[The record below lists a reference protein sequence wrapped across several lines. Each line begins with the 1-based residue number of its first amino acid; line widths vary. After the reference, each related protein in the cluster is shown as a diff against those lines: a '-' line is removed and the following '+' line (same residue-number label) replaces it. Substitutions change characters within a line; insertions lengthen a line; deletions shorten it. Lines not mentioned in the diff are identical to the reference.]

1 MERDQIIILSLR
13 QLSCAP
19 PEGIESLENL
29 DSRSFIGIVA
39 HALFLITDGETQFDV
54 HLPTGMASRH
64 RLCTDMAHAVKR
76 LGYDGECGYNQLL
89 YPSHLTTRSILGFL
103 VEKLPREEDAVQEE
117 MLGVNALL
125 NRRIIGSI
133 ETWTKVCA
141 KKKLQTN
148 FACYN
153 MLSCTYFT
161 DGSTAFVA
169 YFTDGSTAFVAG
181 SVRAS
186 LLPSGLP
193 RRYSKQRGTLSC
205 TKIHKQLI
213 RVHFE
218 AT

>member
-1 MERDQIIILSLR
+1 M
-13 QLSCAP
+13 
-19 PEGIESLENL
+19 
-29 DSRSFIGIVA
+29 
-39 HALFLITDGETQFDV
+39 
-54 HLPTGMASRH
+54 
-64 RLCTDMAHAVKR
+64 
-76 LGYDGECGYNQLL
+76 
-89 YPSHLTTRSILGFL
+89 
-103 VEKLPREEDAVQEE
+103 EKLPREEDAVQEE

-148 FACYN
+148 FTCYN
-153 MLSCTYFT
+153 MLSCT
-161 DGSTAFVA
+161 